1 MQEIIGNILIQPK
14 IYGDNG
20 EEIALN
26 LLLNLFKLF
35 LKFHKNSNY
44 STIFERIRYIFHQ
57 DHGSNSFFSNHRYE
71 DDEKKYNYSNFNSQ
85 FCSEFEKKNENT
97 FNIGDEVDFMIDN
110 NNILT
115 SYYQSNSFLLN
126 IRLIL
131 LHQKKNPN
139 LSSGLSFGAGSRS
152 RTYEGRSRQI
162 YSLMRLTT
170 SLSQRD
176 FSILA

>member
-1 MQEIIGNILIQPK
+1 MDENNDVSLLDKLKKIKEEIKHSWYKDCDRTEYMIEFTKMLKEMASKDTLEEYFSNDEQTLTEFKGEILQEIIGNILIQPK

-85 FCSEFEKKNENT
+85 FCSEFEKK
-97 FNIGDEVDFMIDN
+97 
-110 NNILT
+110 
-115 SYYQSNSFLLN
+115 
-126 IRLIL
+126 
-131 LHQKKNPN
+131 K
-139 LSSGLSFGAGSRS
+139 
-152 RTYEGRSRQI
+152 
-162 YSLMRLTT
+162 
-170 SLSQRD
+170 
-176 FSILA
+176 